1 MPCFGSKL
9 LPSIARIHLPTVCL
23 LQQSLLCS
31 NEYVSMPKLCTQI
44 TSNEQGKSLAHLVK
58 EPCMRLKLFSLF
70 WGGRSAA
77 AQQCWGALRAA
88 APSFSHAQRQAALDQ
103 AQLRLH
109 KVWHHDERIGT
120 PFI

>member
-70 WGGRSAA
+70 WGAD
-77 AQQCWGALRAA
+77 L
-88 APSFSHAQRQAALDQ
+88 L
-103 AQLRLH
+103 LH
-109 KVWHHDERIGT
+109 SSVGVH
-120 PFI
+120 